1 MRRVHDRRAA
11 VRMLTERDV
20 WMSAGLLLKHGAD
33 AARREVE
40 GLARHEAQRGND
52 VAAENW
58 VRVGLAIHWLT
69 SPSTMLDGPAH

>member
-1 MRRVHDRRAA
+1 MTRRQDRRAP

-20 WMSAGLLLKHGAD
+20 WMSAGLLLKQGVQ
-33 AARREVE
+33 AARFEAD
-40 GLARHEAQRGND
+40 GLARHEAQRGNE

-69 SPSTMLDGPAH
+69 SPSTMLDGPAN